1 MSVTGFTL
9 GKITIKRFNYWPNQ
23 AKDYCY
29 LATIKDVTFFSFSTH
44 SLFFLANPQAHHF
57 HAYSKSPCNTANVV
71 CES

>member
-1 MSVTGFTL
+1 MTLTGSTL

-44 SLFFLANPQAHHF
+44 SLFFLLKLIIFTHIQNR
-57 HAYSKSPCNTANVV
+57 HATQC
-71 CES
+71 